1 MLTNETSLWSVSCH
15 CGCDRDL
22 IVWIIP
28 ESKPVQGFPPA
39 SMNFDHLRLD
49 CYKTKNWDLKLS
61 FKMRHNC
68 CHWLVLFDRDSY
80 IIISS
85 HQITTNLFSC
95 KCQKVWCP
103 FPHCTSNV
111 FACPLLPLLIFW
123 RASGAFPQV
132 RILYALLFLFFKEI
146 KF

>member
-95 KCQKVWCP
+95 KCQKVVSFSSLYLQCFRMSPASPSHFLKGFWSFSTGKDFICS
-103 FPHCTSNV
+103 F
-111 FACPLLPLLIFW
+111 IFI
-123 RASGAFPQV
+123 F
-132 RILYALLFLFFKEI
+132 
-146 KF
+146 